1 MKKYVIGV
9 DGGNTKTDF
18 FLFDTEGNFIDHIRD
33 GTCSHEHVG
42 YAEAERILNSVI
54 DEIAARNNI
63 ARASIETGAFG
74 LAGIDI
80 KPQLREFTG
89 IMERMSFK
97 KYACDNDSFLGIVA
111 GTSKGYGICSINGTG
126 TVAGGIDPRGN
137 RRQTGGIGPLT
148 SDDAGGGYIAQL
160 GARLV
165 YDSFFRCGEPT
176 LMADPVFTM
185 LGITDPEDLMQAYSE
200 QSGKLYSTE
209 MTRIVFKA
217 ADKGDGP
224 ALEALAAAARQLAKT
239 SAGCVRSLEFGDLI
253 EVVLAGSV
261 WVKADSPALFELY
274 KKYMAELLPGK
285 ILQYNIL
292 RVPPATGAALWAIA
306 LTGADPFREPLR
318 QKVIRAVE
326 ERLK

>member
-1 MKKYVIGV
+1 M
-9 DGGNTKTDF
+9 
-18 FLFDTEGNFIDHIRD
+18 
-33 GTCSHEHVG
+33 
-42 YAEAERILNSVI
+42 
-54 DEIAARNNI
+54 
-63 ARASIETGAFG
+63 
-74 LAGIDI
+74 
-80 KPQLREFTG
+80 
-89 IMERMSFK
+89 K

-111 GTSKGYGICSINGTG
+111 GTSKGFGICSINGTG
-126 TVAGGIDPRGN
+126 TVAGGIDPHGS

-176 LMADPVFTM
+176 LMAAPVFAM

-217 ADKGDGP
+217 ADRGDGP
-224 ALEALAAAARQLAKT
+224 AIEALAAAALQLAKT
-239 SAGCVRSLEFGDLI
+239 SAGCVRSLEFGAEV

-292 RVPPATGAALWAIA
+292 RVPPATGAVLWAIA
-306 LTGADPFREPLR
+306 LTGADPFCEPLR
-318 QKVIRAVE
+318 QKVIGAVE